1 MKPFLILIS
10 WGVIIGFAGCGKSP
24 NQNGSP
30 SVRALAESFNNFD
43 DFSALVARSNSTTI
57 YEGLPNNYWERELY
71 DRELKTKQTV
81 KIEGNDFYAGP
92 ISASSALV
100 DELRSLAGSK
110 SSFEPFQGPKAC
122 GGFHPDW
129 CLVWSDGSETYTV
142 FLCFGCDEMVAYKD
156 GERSIYCDIREESR
170 FESLLNP
177 LHVNR
182 PKQNRQRGN

>member
-71 DRELKTKQTV
+71 DRELKTKQRSRLKAMTSTLGRYQPRPLLLMNCEV
-81 KIEGNDFYAGP
+81 WQAPSRRSSHFRGQKLAAAFILIGVWCGAMAQRRTLYFFASGAMRWWP
-92 ISASSALV
+92 IRTANGVFIAI
-100 DELRSLAGSK
+100 
-110 SSFEPFQGPKAC
+110 FEKNR
-122 GGFHPDW
+122 D
-129 CLVWSDGSETYTV
+129 SN
-142 FLCFGCDEMVAYKD
+142 
-156 GERSIYCDIREESR
+156 R
-170 FESLLNP
+170 F
-177 LHVNR
+177 
-182 PKQNRQRGN
+182 